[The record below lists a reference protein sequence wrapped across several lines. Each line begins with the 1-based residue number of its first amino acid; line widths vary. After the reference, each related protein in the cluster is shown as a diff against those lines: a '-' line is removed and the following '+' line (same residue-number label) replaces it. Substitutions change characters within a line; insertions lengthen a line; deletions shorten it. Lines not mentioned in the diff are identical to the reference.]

1 MMRIKTAVKKLMQY
15 YEIAKNNDWI
25 RDKVAWALYQTWK
38 EAYEST
44 MRGEKE

>member
-1 MMRIKTAVKKLMQY
+1 MMRLETAIKLLQKY

-38 EAYEST
+38 DADRKKT
-44 MRGEKE
+44 